1 MNYKACEAAF
11 CAFLQEITKKHA
23 AIKAE
28 RHRRVRQLDKEYI
41 IMWIV
46 LFLFWIILNGKATP
60 EVVFLGIP
68 VSSAVYLFLYQFMN
82 LSPKRERVVFKS
94 LWGAVKYLV
103 FLTIEVIKANLATA
117 RMILN
122 FEEEPEPVLVKFD
135 SKLQTGTG
143 NTALANSIT
152 LTPGTITVDV
162 DHQNGFLVH
171 ALDKSFAEGIDNCDF
186 VKKLTAMENKAVEDS
201 KK

>member
-1 MNYKACEAAF
+1 
-11 CAFLQEITKKHA
+11 
-23 AIKAE
+23 
-28 RHRRVRQLDKEYI
+28 
-41 IMWIV
+41 MWIV

-171 ALDKSFAEGIDNCDF
+171 ALDKSFAEGIGNCDF